1 MAMKKVKQGIAAAL
15 AAALVLQGAPM
26 PVQAAQN
33 GTIQEGAVQDTKG
46 AAQPEASGV
55 NVAYHTQDE
64 IRNYIKESGAKITDT
79 VSFQE
84 NPVTEAPFSLGRLS
98 DETLDSAV
106 RMLNQIRYIAGIPYD
121 VVLDEAYNEK
131 AQAASL
137 VNYVNG
143 KMTHYPTK
151 PEGMEDEMFALAE
164 SGAGSSN
171 IACGSGTSWKLNYF
185 LVMSWMED
193 GDPSNINKVG
203 HRRWLL
209 NPSMK
214 KTGFG
219 LVNGTKGTHSAVYAF
234 DGSFGETENYGVMW
248 PAQNMPTDYF
258 NTEFPWSVS
267 MGTSVDASAVQVKL
281 TRNSDGKVWNFSGSS
296 ADGAF
301 YVNNDNYG
309 QKGCIIFRP
318 DDVGTYESGDSYRV
332 EITGLSGGDVSYTVN
347 FFSLDVQESTPSVES
362 VSVTP
367 STVTVTA
374 GKTQQFTEN
383 VVVKNGAAKTVTWN
397 VSGNTSNS
405 TKITSTGLLAVAE
418 DEEAKTLTV
427 RATSTVDMAQYGEA
441 TITVLPKSSGPA
453 NGGSGTE
460 EPGNGSSGTEEPG
473 NGGSGT
479 EEPGNGSSGT
489 EEPGNGG
496 SGTEEPGNGGSGTEE
511 PGNGGSGTVNPG
523 NGGTDTQNPGNGG
536 TNTQNPGNGGT
547 NTQNPGNGGTDTG
560 NTDSPDTQNPTPANP
575 LPAKGKTY
583 TVGNL
588 KYRVT
593 KSAAKNGAVTVT
605 GPKKKT
611 YRTISIPNTVKIKNY
626 KFKVTAIGSN
636 AFRNNKN
643 LRKVVIGDNVATI
656 GASAFQGNTK
666 LTTVIIGKGVTK
678 MKRMAFFGDKKLAT
692 IKINTKKLKTV
703 EKQALKGISNKAKVS
718 VPKGKAKAYKKI
730 LKKGSLP
737 AKATVK

>member
-26 PVQAAQN
+26 PVQAAKN
-33 GTIQEGAVQDTKG
+33 GTIQEETVQDIKG
-46 AAQPEASGV
+46 AAQTEASGV

-79 VSFQE
+79 VAFQE

-143 KMTHYPTK
+143 KMTHEPTK
-151 PEGMEDEMFALAE
+151 PEGMTDEMFALAE

-171 IACGSGTSWKLNYF
+171 IAWGSSSSFTVNYF
-185 LVMSWMED
+185 IAMSWMKD
-193 GDPSNINKVG
+193 GDSSNIDRVG

-219 LVNGTKGTHSAVYAF
+219 VVNGPKGTHSAVYAF
-234 DGSFGETENYGVMW
+234 DRSASGAGEYGVMW

-267 MGTSVDASAVQVKL
+267 MGTAVDDSAVQVKL
-281 TRNSDGKVWNFSGSS
+281 TRNSDGKEWNFSASS

-309 QKGCIIFRP
+309 QQGCIIFRP
-318 DDVGTYESGDSYRV
+318 DGVDAYENGDSYRV
-332 EITGLSGGDVSYTVN
+332 EITGLSGGDVSYTVH

-383 VVVKNGAAKTVTWN
+383 VAVKNGAAKTVTWS

-441 TITVLPKSSGPA
+441 TITVLPKSSEPA
-453 NGGSGTE
+453 NGG
-460 EPGNGSSGTEEPG
+460 SGTEEPG

-479 EEPGNGSSGT
+479 EEPGNGGSGTEEPGNGGSGT

-547 NTQNPGNGGTDTG
+547 NTQNPGNGGT
-560 NTDSPDTQNPTPANP
+560 NTQNPTPANP

-643 LRKVVIGDNVATI
+643 LRKVVIGDNVTTI
-656 GASAFQGNTK
+656 GASAFQGNTR

-730 LKKGSLP
+730 LKKGGLP

>member
-26 PVQAAQN
+26 PVQAAKN
-33 GTIQEGAVQDTKG
+33 GTIQEETVQDIKG
-46 AAQPEASGV
+46 AAQTEASGV

-79 VSFQE
+79 VAFQE

-143 KMTHYPTK
+143 KMTHEPTK
-151 PEGMEDEMFALAE
+151 PEGMTDEMFALAE

-171 IACGSGTSWKLNYF
+171 IAWGSSSSFTVNYF
-185 LVMSWMED
+185 IAMSWMKD
-193 GDPSNINKVG
+193 GDSSNIDRVG

-219 LVNGTKGTHSAVYAF
+219 VVNGPKGTHSAVYAF
-234 DGSFGETENYGVMW
+234 DRSASGAGEYGVMW

-267 MGTSVDASAVQVKL
+267 MGTAVDDSAVQVKL
-281 TRNSDGKVWNFSGSS
+281 TRNSDGKEWNFSASS

-309 QKGCIIFRP
+309 QQGCIIFRP
-318 DDVGTYESGDSYRV
+318 DGVDAYENGDSYRV
-332 EITGLSGGDVSYTVN
+332 EITGLSGGDVSYTVH

-383 VVVKNGAAKTVTWN
+383 VAVKNGAAKTVTWS

-441 TITVLPKSSGPA
+441 TITVLPKSSEPA
-453 NGGSGTE
+453 
-460 EPGNGSSGTEEPG
+460 
-473 NGGSGT
+473 
-479 EEPGNGSSGT
+479 
-489 EEPGNGG
+489 NGG

-547 NTQNPGNGGTDTG
+547 NTQNPGNGGT
-560 NTDSPDTQNPTPANP
+560 NTQNPTPANP

-643 LRKVVIGDNVATI
+643 LRKVVIGDNVTTI
-656 GASAFQGNTK
+656 GASAFQGNTR

-730 LKKGSLP
+730 LKKGGLP

>member
-26 PVQAAQN
+26 PVQAAKN
-33 GTIQEGAVQDTKG
+33 GTIQEETVQDIKG
-46 AAQPEASGV
+46 AAQTEASGV

-79 VSFQE
+79 VAFQE

-143 KMTHYPTK
+143 KMTHEPTK
-151 PEGMEDEMFALAE
+151 PEGMTDEMFALAE

-171 IACGSGTSWKLNYF
+171 IAWGSSSSFTVNYF
-185 LVMSWMED
+185 IAMSWMKD
-193 GDPSNINKVG
+193 GDSSNIDRVG

-219 LVNGTKGTHSAVYAF
+219 VVNGPKGTHSAVYAF
-234 DGSFGETENYGVMW
+234 DRSASGAGEYGVMW

-267 MGTSVDASAVQVKL
+267 MGTAVDDSAVQVKL
-281 TRNSDGKVWNFSGSS
+281 TRNSDGKEWNFSASS

-309 QKGCIIFRP
+309 QQGCIIFRP
-318 DDVGTYESGDSYRV
+318 DGVDAYENGDSYRV
-332 EITGLSGGDVSYTVN
+332 EITGLSGGDVSYTVH

-383 VVVKNGAAKTVTWN
+383 VAVKNGAAKTVTWS

-441 TITVLPKSSGPA
+441 TITVLPKSSEPA
-453 NGGSGTE
+453 NGG
-460 EPGNGSSGTEEPG
+460 
-473 NGGSGT
+473 
-479 EEPGNGSSGT
+479 SGT

-547 NTQNPGNGGTDTG
+547 NTQNPGNGGT
-560 NTDSPDTQNPTPANP
+560 NTQNPTPANP

-643 LRKVVIGDNVATI
+643 LRKVVIGDNVTTI
-656 GASAFQGNTK
+656 GASAFQGNTR

-730 LKKGSLP
+730 LKKGGLP

>member
-33 GTIQEGAVQDTKG
+33 GTIQEETVQDTKG
-46 AAQPEASGV
+46 AAQTEASGV

-64 IRNYIKESGAKITDT
+64 IRNYIKESGAKITDP
-79 VSFQE
+79 VAFQE

-121 VVLDEAYNEK
+121 VVPDEAYNEK

-171 IACGSGTSWKLNYF
+171 IAWGSSSSFTVNYF
-185 LVMSWMED
+185 IAMSWMKD
-193 GDPSNINKVG
+193 GDSSNIDRVG

-219 LVNGTKGTHSAVYAF
+219 VVNGPKGTHSAVYAF
-234 DGSFGETENYGVMW
+234 DRSASGAGEYGVMW

-267 MGTSVDASAVQVKL
+267 MGTAVDDSAVQVKL

-318 DDVGTYESGDSYRV
+318 DGVDAYENGDSYRV

-383 VVVKNGAAKTVTWN
+383 VAVKNGAAKTVTWS

-441 TITVLPKSSGPA
+441 TITVLPKSSEPA
-453 NGGSGTE
+453 NGG
-460 EPGNGSSGTEEPG
+460 SGTEEPG

-496 SGTEEPGNGGSGTEE
+496 SGT
-511 PGNGGSGTVNPG
+511 VNPG
-523 NGGTDTQNPGNGG
+523 DGGTNTQNPGNGG

-547 NTQNPGNGGTDTG
+547 DTQNPGNGGTDTG

-718 VPKGKAKAYKKI
+718 VPKGKVKAYKKI
-730 LKKGSLP
+730 LKKGGLP